1 MVVDGCDGPGRIKH
15 GHQKRM
21 AQFSLPNGG
30 TLFSL
35 RNDITGRIS
44 PVLETAFSEQRFCFF
59 FYDINSI
66 PVSYFVTI
74 KRERKRKRQ
83 VKKGRTETEKK
94 RRPK

>member
-1 MVVDGCDGPGRIKH
+1 MDVTDLVVLNTGIKRGWPNFPCQME
-15 GHQKRM
+15 GHS
-21 AQFSLPNGG
+21 FP
-30 TLFSL
+30 FSL

-44 PVLETAFSEQRFCFF
+44 PVLETAFSEQRFCSFF